1 MASST
6 ELELSSAEPQFYD
19 WTFPGAPLRIRL
31 KLEIVA
37 PLLAHLMPSFGADPE
52 RPAEAGGVL
61 LGNVH
66 ADKVEVTGFEPFLCE
81 PREDGHFVIGENDH
95 PRFKDFLQRWTQ
107 PGSTPGVVGY
117 FRSQVREGLRLNEE
131 DIALIEA
138 FFADPGNVYLIVQPS
153 DAEGSPVGGF
163 FFSDTGT
170 VFADC
175 TFMPFPFDPAL
186 LTRESKTALMRAR
199 EERAR
204 PEAVVRVKG
213 SSSLGKRSVLLA
225 LAAVLALSSVFA
237 VLLLLRTKSP
247 PAAQASSSRSPVAL
261 SVARTG
267 TDLTVTWNSAA
278 PAVKDARV
286 GVLTIQD
293 GPQKREVPLTP
304 AMLLD
309 SRIVFTPASDAIH
322 VALELF
328 TPDGRS
334 RREELMFLFSRSA
347 AANPPSVVRAQT
359 PLSVTIAVPA
369 VRKPV
374 EASRARE
381 PERPARRFELP
392 SVARGAAA
400 NPSIPDAAPAES
412 IGPGDPY
419 LTGRNSTVLA
429 QIPLPKPAAPPEP
442 APVAPAPV
450 ERPASSQP
458 APPQR
463 PPSVVVPPKPLQQV
477 RPELPP
483 NVRGMLSQEVQ
494 VEIKVTVDANGRVTR
509 AEPVASKG
517 AIAEY
522 LGKAAATAAL
532 VWKFEPARI
541 DGKPAPG
548 ELILQFRF
556 APDKRKW

>member
-1 MASST
+1 MM
-6 ELELSSAEPQFYD
+6 
-19 WTFPGAPLRIRL
+19 R
-31 KLEIVA
+31 
-37 PLLAHLMPSFGADPE
+37 SFGADRE

-61 LGNVH
+61 LGSVH
-66 ADKVEVTGFEPFLCE
+66 AGKVEVTGFEPFVCE
-81 PREDGHFVIGENDH
+81 PREDGHFVIGENDR
-95 PRFKDFLQRWTQ
+95 PRFKDFIQRWTR

-117 FRSQVREGLRLNEE
+117 FRSQVGDGLSLNEE

-138 FFADPGNVYLIVQPS
+138 FFAGPGNVYLIVQPS
-153 DAEGSPVGGF
+153 DAEAGPVGGF
-163 FFSDTGT
+163 FFSDMGT

-186 LTRESKTALMRAR
+186 LTRETKAALVRAR
-199 EERAR
+199 EEPAR
-204 PEAVVRVKG
+204 RESVVRVKG
-213 SSSLGKRSVLLA
+213 TSLLEKRSVLLA
-225 LAAVLALSSVFA
+225 GAAVLGLAIVLA
-237 VLLLLRTKSP
+237 GLLLLKTKSP
-247 PAAQASSSRSPVAL
+247 PPAQASSYRSPVAL

-267 TDLTVTWNSAA
+267 SDLTVTWNSAA

-286 GVLTIQD
+286 GMMTIQD

-304 AMLLD
+304 AMLQD
-309 SRIVFTPASDAIH
+309 SRIVFTPANDIIH

-328 TPDGRS
+328 TPDGS
-334 RREELMFLFSRSA
+334 SQREELMFLFSRSA
-347 AANPPSVVRAQT
+347 AANPPPVVRAQT
-359 PLSVTIAVPA
+359 PLSVTVTAPA
-369 VRKPV
+369 ARQPV

-392 SVARGAAA
+392 SVPREAAA
-400 NPSIPDAAPAES
+400 NPSIPDAAPPVS
-412 IGPGDPY
+412 IGQRDTN
-419 LTGRNSTVLA
+419 LTGRNPTVLA

-442 APVAPAPV
+442 APVTPVPA

-463 PPSVVVPPKPLQQV
+463 PPNAVVPPKPLQQV

-494 VEIKVTVDANGRVTR
+494 VEIKVTVDATGRVTR
-509 AEPVASKG
+509 AEPLASKG

-556 APDKRKW
+556 APEKRKW